1 MSEKKKRKDRIL
13 TLNGQTCR
21 QEEVFSSLCMN
32 FLCLLPLVFLSLE
45 TSYSTATISNRED
58 SIWSSFLFYS
68 VDFKIPF
75 VKIFFFFTAG
85 LEWFCSALQLFIFL
99 FMGHFFGF
107 VFLSCVVFAV
117 TCPEWGLKQINFP
130 EMQFWE
136 GCTRERI
143 WEGLYYCVYSY
154 LSLLISN

>member
-1 MSEKKKRKDRIL
+1 MAKPAGRKKCFPACAWTFSVSSHWSSCLLRPL
-13 TLNGQTCR
+13 TLQ
-21 QEEVFSSLCMN
+21 
-32 FLCLLPLVFLSLE
+32 LPFPTE
-45 TSYSTATISNRED
+45 
-58 SIWSSFLFYS
+58 
-68 VDFKIPF
+68 KIPF
-75 VKIFFFFTAG
+75 GAASYFTLWTSKSPLWKSSFFFTAG